1 MSRIGRRPVELP
13 EGVNAV
19 LENNKIIVKGPKGEL
34 SWSYDPTKV
43 EVKIEDSQIKVTP
56 LRKDLKVVKSYWG
69 LTRSL
74 INNMVIGVSKGFEK
88 KLVVE
93 GVGYRANLQGNKLV
107 LNLGYSKPVEM
118 EIPAQLNVTVKDNVI
133 TVAGID
139 KYLVGQFA
147 ALIREKRKPDA
158 YKGKGIRYV
167 DEQLKLKV
175 GKAGV

>member
-1 MSRIGRRPVELP
+1 MSRIGRRPVVIP
-13 EGVNAV
+13 EGVSVV
-19 LENNKIIVKGPKGEL
+19 LENNRITVKGPKGEL

-43 EVKIEDSQIKVTP
+43 EIKIEDLQVKVIP
-56 LRKDLKVVKSYWG
+56 LRKNLKVGRAYWG
-69 LTRSL
+69 LARSL

-107 LNLGYSKPVEM
+107 LNIGYSRPVEM
-118 EIPAQLNVTVKDNVI
+118 EIPSELIVSVKDNVI
-133 TVAGID
+133 TVSGID

-147 ALIREKRKPDA
+147 ALIREKREPDA
-158 YKGKGIRYV
+158 YKGKGIRYF
-167 DEQLKLKV
+167 DERLKLKV